1 MIFLLWKNQEI
12 CYISGMLQTSEKTI
26 DVPELVQQQA
36 HYIATL
42 EAQVALLKEQ
52 LAWLK
57 RQVFGAK
64 SERIVADLGQQSL
77 PFAETA
83 PPAPAPEAVEEI
95 HYQRRKSPR
104 NRGCDSIRYPD
115 NLPVKRIE
123 LDVPAEQKVCVKT
136 GEPLVCIGQ
145 EVTHKLARKAAQY
158 YLVEYVRPKYAS
170 RKNPDQGIL
179 TASLPDAVIDRCPAD
194 ESLLASIL
202 VAKFADHL
210 PLYRQAEILRRAHVY
225 ISRQTLSKWVL
236 TLGAGLSPLY
246 EAMKSRILASGVIFV
261 DESPIALQ
269 RQGKGPC
276 QTAYMWVYVGGGG
289 GDPPY
294 RFFEFR
300 TSRSHG
306 HVEKTLKDYQGLL
319 HSDKY
324 GAYEKLAR
332 REGIQ
337 WCPCMAHA
345 RRKFVE
351 AEQGDPA
358 LRRLIL
364 RKIRYLFLLERV
376 AWARSAE
383 ERLRIRQEI
392 EKPILDHLTRII
404 KERLLSGGLLPKSK
418 FYQALNYYLGLA
430 PYFNNY
436 LTHPDA
442 RLDNNV
448 AERAV
453 RPLTV
458 GRKNWLFVGSEKGG
472 QASAT
477 ILSLI
482 QTCRN
487 LNINPQEYLEDVL
500 RRIMSHPAS
509 RIEELLPDLWLA
521 AKQKDDASQAPLQDG
536 LG

>member
-1 MIFLLWKNQEI
+1 MLRENRKI
-12 CYISGMLQTSEKTI
+12 CYISGMLETSENTI
-26 DVPELVQQQA
+26 DVLKLVQQQA
-36 HYIATL
+36 HYIETL
-42 EAQVALLKEQ
+42 EAQVALQKEQLALLKEQ
-52 LAWLK
+52 LAWLQK
-57 RQVFGAK
+57 QVFGAK

-77 PFAETA
+77 PFPEAESS
-83 PPAPAPEAVEEI
+83 APAPEAVEEI
-95 HYQRRKSPR
+95 HYQRRKSAK
-104 NRGCDSIRYPD
+104 NRGRDTISYPD
-115 NLPVKRIE
+115 NLPVKRVE
-123 LDVPAEQKVCVKT
+123 LDLPAEQKVCAET
-136 GEPLVCIGQ
+136 GAPLVCIGQ
-145 EVTHKLARKAAQY
+145 EVTRKLARKAEQFY
-158 YLVEYVRPKYAS
+158 IVEYVRPKYAS

-179 TASLPDAVIDRCPAD
+179 TASLPDAIIDRCPAD
-194 ESLLASIL
+194 ESLLASVL

-210 PLYRQAEILRRAHVY
+210 PLYRQAEILRRAHIY

-236 TLGAGLSPLY
+236 TLGTGLFPLY
-246 EAMKSRILASGVIFV
+246 EAMMTRILGSGVIFV

-300 TSRSHG
+300 TSRSHA

-332 REGIQ
+332 REEIQ

-358 LRRLIL
+358 LRRRIL
-364 RKIRYLFLLERV
+364 QKIRYLFMLERV
-376 AWARSAE
+376 AWARSPE

-392 EKPILDHLTRII
+392 EKPILDSLTGII
-404 KERLLSGGLLPKSK
+404 KERLLAGGLLPKSK
-418 FYQALNYYLGLA
+418 FHQALNYYLGLA
-430 PYFNNY
+430 PYFENY
-436 LTHPDA
+436 LTHPEA

-477 ILSLI
+477 ILSLV

-521 AKQKDDASQAPLQDG
+521 TRQQNAAT
-536 LG
+536 